1 MKQTFDG
8 SITLSKLKSVITERK
23 GKSGDMVKGIFIP
36 FDVNFLTVKENA
48 VYMPIRIMVNEEPD
62 KFDQSG
68 FVAQKAD
75 STLYKAADEPTKEL
89 MKKLPILG
97 NFKDFSGATKTSDK
111 TTEITA
117 EDDLPF

>member
-23 GKSGDMVKGIFIP
+23 GKLGNMVKGIFIP

-48 VYMPIRIMVNEEPD
+48 VYMPIRILVNEEPD
-62 KFDQSG
+62 KFDQDG
-68 FVAQKAD
+68 FIAQKAD

-97 NFKDFSGATKTSDK
+97 NFRDFGNSTKEADQAQQISAD
-111 TTEITA
+111 
-117 EDDLPF
+117 DDLPF